1 MRNELNDIITNPNLS
16 DEEKRRRIGELN
28 MEELG
33 RNHNTLTNEDLFKR
47 LDNDPYIYDY
57 DRNSLLSAYTEKE
70 INQTGLFDNIL
81 EKYGI
86 TNKELLEYAKYLRKE
101 LGIDNSQQQNAPV
114 ASNINE
120 NELFKKLDKIIPET
134 HKRVLAAETDVNKLP
149 KHYLDH
155 LVDEYKSAENGFDAN
170 DLKRY
175 ATYLKEKQNHIENKP
190 NNIDDEINKIE
201 KERQTLVKRF
211 KPKEQKFE
219 KLKNDESELEQD
231 FEKENE
237 EDENEIISTRDG
249 EYLSKKDRFV
259 KWVKNLPLSVKI
271 GACVAGAVA
280 LGAAIYHFT
289 QGDAQ
294 PLSDIIQNTADTI
307 NNTAQHV
314 SEQVSNHGSI
324 DISSLGE
331 AFKEIPVYEDTYQAA
346 NLEQPLEPDPIWFQK
361 GNPVAGYTAN
371 AVEIPYNGMPSDDFV
386 QQMKDGVIKT
396 VKYGMD
402 ANGNSSGYVNA
413 EKLLEVAEKTAGGR
427 TL

>member
-16 DEEKRRRIGELN
+16 DEEKGRRIGELN

-33 RNHNTLTNEDLFKR
+33 RNHIE
-47 LDNDPYIYDY
+47 
-57 DRNSLLSAYTEKE
+57 
-70 INQTGLFDNIL
+70 
-81 EKYGI
+81 
-86 TNKELLEYAKYLRKE
+86 NK
-101 LGIDNSQQQNAPV
+101 Q
-114 ASNINE
+114 NINE
-120 NELFKKLDKIIPET
+120 SQMEAFLSYIKSIHKNSGIPDSLLYDKIREGKYDYILKEDNIDPKTFVEYLDSRKKT
-134 HKRVLAAETDVNKLP
+134 NNIEEYIEQLKKEYQLSDYELYDRLKKGMFSKIIEAKIMDAEKAQKL
-149 KHYLDH
+149 LDH
-155 LVDEYKSAENGFDAN
+155 L
-170 DLKRY
+170 
-175 ATYLKEKQNHIENKP
+175 ENKI
-190 NNIDDEINKIE
+190 NNEINETE
-201 KERQTLVKRF
+201 KERQTLVKKF
-211 KPKEQKFE
+211 KPKKQKFE
-219 KLKNDESELEQD
+219 KFKNDESELEQD

-331 AFKEIPVYEDTYQAA
+331 AFKEIPVHEDIYQAA
-346 NLEQPLEPDPIWFQK
+346 NLEQPLEADPIWFQK
-361 GNPVAGYTAN
+361 DNPVAGYTATG
-371 AVEIPYNGMPSDDFV
+371 VEIPYDSMPSDDFV

-427 TL
+427 TLWKIK